1 MEYPTSGLNE
11 TKASRMKTSSD
22 PADIGD
28 EDPHKAVVLLRAV
41 LETAPG
47 LIYAKDL
54 AGRMLIANPPTL
66 DLIGKPWTEVR
77 GRTDAELL
85 DDRAQGEAIMAND
98 RRVMA
103 GGVTEV
109 LEELVGNAETG
120 TRAWLSAKAPL
131 LDDDGQVIGLV
142 GVSQDITLRKQAEQR
157 LVELNETLEERVA
170 ERTRERDRAW
180 NNSQDMLAVLDADG
194 LLLAINSA
202 WTTVLGYGVEEL
214 IGHNCVEF
222 ILADDHSSTRGA
234 LVAAE
239 AGPVTNYENR
249 YRHKDGGFRW
259 ISWVAASEGNR
270 IYASGRHIT
279 AEKTAAAELAAKAAQ
294 LEASNRELESFTYT
308 VSHDL
313 RAPLRA
319 IDGFGMMLEED
330 HGARLDDEGRRL
342 LSVMRD
348 NSRRMGVLI
357 DDLLGFSRLSFASI
371 KAADVNVEMLVRE
384 LIDDLS
390 RSAGAPSVEFDV
402 GPLVPAFGDRGLLRQ
417 AWINLLSNAVKYSS
431 TVAHPRVQIR
441 SRIAAGEAIYSIR
454 DNGVGFD
461 MQYADK
467 LFGVFQRLH
476 AADQFAG
483 TGVGLAIVHRI
494 VTRHGGRVWADGELM
509 RGAEFSFALPTP
521 L

>member
-1 MEYPTSGLNE
+1 
-11 TKASRMKTSSD
+11 MKTSSD
-22 PADIGD
+22 PTEIGD

-41 LETAPG
+41 LATAPG

-54 AGRMLIANPPTL
+54 EGRMLIANPPTL
-66 DLIGKPWTEVR
+66 ELIGKPWAEVR
-77 GRTDAELL
+77 GRTDAEFL
-85 DDRAQGEAIMAND
+85 DDRAQGAAIMAND

-103 GGVTEV
+103 GGVPEV

-120 TRAWLSAKAPL
+120 TRAWLSTKAPL
-131 LDDDGQVIGLV
+131 LDDDGAVIGLV
-142 GVSQDITLRKQAEQR
+142 GVSQDITGRKQAEQR

-194 LLLAINSA
+194 LLLAINLA
-202 WTTVLGYGVEEL
+202 WTTVLGYAAEEL
-214 IGHNCVEF
+214 IGHNCMEF
-222 ILADDHSSTRGA
+222 ILADDHPSTRGA

-239 AGPVTNYENR
+239 AGPLNNYENR
-249 YRHKDGGFRW
+249 YRHKDGTYRW
-259 ISWVAASEGNR
+259 ISWVAAPEGDR

-279 AEKTAAAELAAKAAQ
+279 AEKTAAAELLAKAAE

-330 HGARLDDEGRRL
+330 YGARLDDEGRRL

-357 DDLLGFSRLSFASI
+357 DDLLGFSRLSFASL
-371 KAADVNVEMLVRE
+371 KAADVDVDMLVGE
-384 LIDDLS
+384 LIDDL
-390 RSAGAPSVEFDV
+390 APIDGVHSVEFDV
-402 GPLVPAFGDRGLLRQ
+402 GPLAPAFGDRGLLRQ
-417 AWINLLSNAVKYSS
+417 VWINLLSNAIKYSS
-431 TVAHPRVQIR
+431 TVPKPRVEIR

-461 MQYADK
+461 MKYADK

-476 AADQFAG
+476 RADQFAG

-509 RGAEFSFALPTP
+509 RGAEFSFALPMP
-521 L
+521 V

>member
-1 MEYPTSGLNE
+1 
-11 TKASRMKTSSD
+11 MKTSGD
-22 PADIGD
+22 PTDFGD
-28 EDPHKAVVLLRAV
+28 EDARKAVLLLRAV
-41 LETAPG
+41 LATAPG
-47 LIYAKDL
+47 LIYAKDR

-66 DLIGKPWTEVR
+66 ELIGKPWPEVC
-77 GRTDAELL
+77 GRTDAEFLN
-85 DDRAQGEAIMAND
+85 DRAQGEAIMAND

-103 GGVTEV
+103 GGVPEV
-109 LEELVGNAETG
+109 LEEVVGNAETG
-120 TRAWLSAKAPL
+120 TRAWLSTKAPL
-131 LDDDGQVIGLV
+131 LDDDGRVIGLV
-142 GVSQDITLRKQAEQR
+142 GVSQDITERKQAEQR

-170 ERTRERDRAW
+170 KRTRERDRAW
-180 NNSQDMLAVLDADG
+180 NNSQDLLAVLDGNG

-202 WTTVLGYGVEEL
+202 WTNVLGYAVDEL
-214 IGHNCVEF
+214 INRNLLEF
-222 ILADDHSSTRGA
+222 IHADDHPSTRGA

-249 YRHKDGGFRW
+249 YRHKDGGYRW
-259 ISWVAASEGNR
+259 ISWVAAPEGDR

-279 AEKTAAAELAAKAAQ
+279 AEKMAAAELVAKAAE

-319 IDGFGMMLEED
+319 IDGFGMILEED
-330 HGARLDDEGRRL
+330 HGSRLDDEGRRL

-357 DDLLGFSRLSFASI
+357 DDLLAFSRLSFAAL
-371 KAADVNVEMLVRE
+371 KATEVNVDTMVRE
-384 LIDDLS
+384 LIDDL
-390 RSAGAPSVEFDV
+390 APTDGRPCVEFDV
-402 GPLVPAFGDRGLLRQ
+402 GPLAPTFGDRGLLRQ
-417 AWINLLSNAVKYSS
+417 VWINLVSNAVKYSS
-431 TVAHPRVQIR
+431 TVAHPRVEIR

-461 MQYADK
+461 MKYADK

>member
-1 MEYPTSGLNE
+1 
-11 TKASRMKTSSD
+11 MKTSGD
-22 PADIGD
+22 PTDIGD

-41 LETAPG
+41 LATAPG

-66 DLIGKPWTEVR
+66 ELIGKPWPEVR
-77 GRTDAELL
+77 GRTDAEFL
-85 DDRAQGEAIMAND
+85 DDLAQGEAVMAND

-103 GGVTEV
+103 GGVPEV

-120 TRAWLSAKAPL
+120 TRAWLSTKAPL

-142 GVSQDITLRKQAEQR
+142 GVSQDITERKQAEQQ
-157 LVELNETLEERVA
+157 LVELNETLEARVA

-180 NNSQDMLAVLDADG
+180 NNSQDMLAVLDGDG

-202 WTTVLGYGVEEL
+202 WTAVLGYAVEEL

-222 ILADDHSSTRGA
+222 ILGEDHPSTREA

-239 AGPVTNYENR
+239 TGPISNYENR

-279 AEKTAAAELAAKAAQ
+279 AEKTAAAELLAKAAE

-330 HGARLDDEGRRL
+330 HGSRLDDEGRRL

-357 DDLLGFSRLSFASI
+357 DDLLALSRLSFTAL
-371 KAADVNVEMLVRE
+371 KTADVNVEMLVRE
-384 LIDDLS
+384 LIDEL
-390 RSAGAPSVEFDV
+390 APTDGPPCVEFDV
-402 GPLVPAFGDRGLLRQ
+402 GCLAPCFGDRGLLRQ
-417 AWINLLSNAVKYSS
+417 VWINLLSNAVKYSS
-431 TVAHPRVQIR
+431 TVAHPRVEIR
-441 SRIAAGEAIYSIR
+441 SQSAPAETIYSIR

-461 MQYADK
+461 MKYADK
-467 LFGVFQRLH
+467 LFAVFQRLH

-494 VTRHGGRVWADGELM
+494 VTRHGGRVWANGELT

-521 L
+521 P